1 MNSKEITQILKL
13 NELFY
18 QSVSGDFSKTRQEP
32 WEGWGRV
39 CKTIVKTFNLDELN
53 NGQSNLK
60 NDGKNTSC
68 IKILDLGCG
77 NGRFLKYIRSKIKSF
92 DYTGIDINND
102 LLLEAEK
109 IEILSDKQKRKFIKK
124 DVILDIK
131 KIKGKYNV
139 VTIFG
144 LTHHIPDKNFRKKW
158 FENLPRLLSNPA
170 LLIITFWEFDK
181 KPGDYIL
188 GWGQQPKE
196 TRFCHKYS
204 VKEIKEIEDI
214 FKNSGLKLIEKYKS
228 DNKNLYLIFGKI

>member
-109 IEILSDKQKRKFIKK
+109 IEVLSNKQRKKFIKK

-144 LTHHIPDKNFRKKW
+144 LTHHIPDKSFRKKW
-158 FENLPRLLSNPA
+158 FGNLARLLSNPA

-188 GWGQQPKE
+188 GWGQQSKE

-204 VKEIKEIEDI
+204 IKEIKEIEDI

>member
-39 CKTIVKTFNLDELN
+39 CETIVKTFNLDELN

-92 DYTGIDINND
+92 DYIGIDINND

-144 LTHHIPDKNFRKKW
+144 LTHHIPDKSFRKKW

-181 KPGDYIL
+181 NPGDYIL
-188 GWGQQPKE
+188 GWGRQSKE